1 LIIKLKLIVIFF
13 GEKLAMN
20 IVLNSESAIRCLDNS
35 IKGPALYKAMC
46 DFTIS
51 AYKDT
56 NKLNDLE
63 FDVIITILR
72 AALPIGIT
80 MYQLTNKQVGFVS
93 AIRQKDLNIE
103 MTYKNIP
110 HFKRPLIVD
119 GWVASGNTIAAVA
132 RKFDIKE
139 INMLALVASKQALE
153 KIQPSNYVVGHLA
166 QNLTPEHYIIP
177 PAPFT
182 PRDGGNDMFYL

>member
-1 LIIKLKLIVIFF
+1 
-13 GEKLAMN
+13 MN
-20 IVLNSESAIRCLDNS
+20 IVLNSESAIKCLDNN

-46 DFTIS
+46 DFTAA

-56 NKLNDLE
+56 NKFNNLE

-80 MYQLTNKQVGFVS
+80 LYQITNKQVGFIS
-93 AIRQKDLNIE
+93 AIRQKDLSIE

-110 HFKRPLIVD
+110 HFKKPLIVD

-132 RKFDIKE
+132 KKFEIKE
-139 INMLALVASKQALE
+139 VNILALVASQQALNLI
-153 KIQPSNYVVGHLA
+153 KPTSYVVGHLA

-177 PAPFT
+177 PAPFK

>member
-1 LIIKLKLIVIFF
+1 MK
-13 GEKLAMN
+13 
-20 IVLNSESAIRCLDNS
+20 IVLNNDSAMKCLDNS
-35 IKGPALYKAMC
+35 IKGPDLYKAMS

-56 NKLNDLE
+56 DKFNNLD

-80 MYQLTNKQVGFVS
+80 LYQLTNKQVGFVS
-93 AIRQKDLNIE
+93 AIRQKDLSIE

-119 GWVASGNTIAAVA
+119 GWVASGNTIAAVVK
-132 RKFDIKE
+132 KFEIKE
-139 INMLALVASKQALE
+139 VNMLALIASKQALE
-153 KIQPSNYVVGHLA
+153 LIKPDNYVIGHLA

-177 PAPFT
+177 PEPFRS
-182 PRDGGNDMFYL
+182 RDGGNDMFFL